1 MWFVKMFVNTYI
13 LNLVPLKKLNVN
25 ATGNFPFL
33 DKMSLF
39 LTDQYQVCNKIVKF
53 YPVTRW
59 WSIIFIAI
67 AVATNS
73 TGGKLFKIGWA
84 QFSKGA
90 GKGQPSKNNLFFC
103 GGCPVEF

>member
-1 MWFVKMFVNTYI
+1 MCFGKCKMFVMQI
-13 LNLVPLKKLNVN
+13 WFLRKENVN
-25 ATGNFPFL
+25 GTGSFPFL

-39 LTDQYQVCNKIVKF
+39 LTDQYQVCNKIVKL

-73 TGGKLFKIGWA
+73 TGRKLFEFGWA
-84 QFSKGA
+84 HFFKGA
-90 GKGQPSKNNLFFC
+90 
-103 GGCPVEF
+103 